1 MAVEAPIDAETEAR
15 WRQAFVAETDAAA
28 VYRAL
33 ADVEADGE
41 RRTLLEALAADEE
54 RHAVYWARRL
64 REAGVDPG
72 TPEPGQRARI
82 LSRLAGQFGDTV
94 VLPIMRD
101 RERASTEAYS
111 ADGDASDLTADE
123 QKHALIIESLVGTE
137 RGEPIGRALARLQRG
152 RSDGGNALRAAVLGV
167 NDGLVSNLS
176 LVMGVAGAGVASR
189 DILLTGIAG
198 LIAGACSMAMGEWIS
213 VQSSRELHENEL
225 RQERLRIEEEPH
237 AEQAELALVY
247 EQKGMHPQQAKEV
260 AASLMADSQT
270 ALDTHAREELG
281 IDPLELGGS
290 PWVAAGA
297 SFALFVVG
305 AIVPVLAFVFLEGY
319 SAVAVALGAAV
330 IALFA
335 IGASITLLTGTGV
348 WRSGFRQL
356 AFGLGAAAVTYG
368 VGALFGVAVG

>member
-1 MAVEAPIDAETEAR
+1 MAVQAPIDTETESR
-15 WRQAFVAETDAAA
+15 WRQALVAETDAAA
-28 VYRAL
+28 VYGAL
-33 ADVEADGE
+33 AEVEADAS
-41 RRTLLEALAADEE
+41 RRALLEALAADEK
-54 RHAVYWARRL
+54 RHAAYWARRL
-64 REAGVDPG
+64 RDAGVDPG
-72 TPEPGQRARI
+72 EPEPGQRARI
-82 LSRLAGQFGDTV
+82 LGRLAGQFGDTV

-111 ADGDASDLTADE
+111 ADGDVPELTADE
-123 QKHALIIESLVGTE
+123 QKHARLIESLVGTE

-152 RSDGGNALRAAVLGV
+152 RGDGGNALRAAVLGV

-225 RQERLRIEEEPH
+225 RQERVRIEEEPH

-247 EQKGMHPQQAKEV
+247 EQKGMPPQQAKEV

-281 IDPLELGGS
+281 IDPHELGGS

-305 AIVPVLAFVFLEGY
+305 AIVPVLAFVFLEGFA
-319 SAVAVALGAAV
+319 AVAVALGAAV
-330 IALFA
+330 VALFA

-356 AFGLGAAAVTYG
+356 TFGLGAAAVTYG
-368 VGALFGVAVG
+368 VGTLFGVAVG